1 MPVRTTEQ
9 PDSLWLQ
16 LLRLSE
22 TWECDR
28 DIICTL
34 GDTPLGETPYV
45 YITLPE
51 GDVTAERKD
60 FRSIRIWVERPRT
73 SWQLEK
79 DVRLKCKQL
88 SESLMTDEALEDRDV
103 PYGLRQRLF
112 APGELTDD
120 VLKENFNSI
129 ATDDDRR
136 YLLYLRGVT
145 LDQVEEELV
154 DLNRIMAKAYQE
166 LLGLAGI
173 GGKTC

>member
-1 MPVRTTEQ
+1 MPVRTTER
-9 PDSLWLQ
+9 PDSLWVQ

-28 DIICTL
+28 DLLRTL
-34 GDTPLGETPYV
+34 GDTPRGETPYV

-79 DVRLKCKQL
+79 DVRSKCKQL
-88 SESLMTDEALEDRDV
+88 AETLMKDEALEDRDV
-103 PYGLRQRLF
+103 PYGLRQRFF
-112 APGELTDD
+112 APWELTDD
-120 VLKENFNSI
+120 VLNENFDSI

-136 YLLYLRGVT
+136 YLLYLRGVP
-145 LDQVEEELV
+145 LDQVEAELA
-154 DLNRIMAKAYQE
+154 DLKRRMAEAYKE
-166 LLGLAGI
+166 LLCWLE
-173 GGKTC
+173 